1 MDNTKIEKLLEKIQ
15 PLYIK
20 HSKDLLVHGWHH
32 IVFVKKKAIE
42 FAGYINADK
51 FIVEAAALT
60 HDLNYIIKP
69 NSEPEEGK
77 ALRQEFLSNA
87 GFTDDEISKIENVVM
102 ESHTGTRDE
111 NISPEGMALSDADTL
126 FKALPITP
134 IIFAQKYITQ
144 NKVDV
149 YKLALKVT
157 SEQNPLIEKDIYFYT
172 GYAKT
177 KYLNWA
183 KGNLQL
189 WNNVVE
195 ALKDDDIQEVLKTAE
210 ELKVL

>member
-1 MDNTKIEKLLEKIQ
+1 MSNTKIEKLSGQ
-15 PLYIK
+15 MQSLYMK
-20 HSKDLLVHGWHH
+20 HSEELLFHGWHH

-42 FAGYINADK
+42 FAGSINADK

-60 HDLNYIIKP
+60 HDLNFIVKI

-77 ALRQEFLSNA
+77 ELRHEFLSNA
-87 GFTDDEISKIENVVM
+87 GFSDEEVFKIENVVM
-102 ESHTGTRDE
+102 ESHTGTRNE

-126 FKALPITP
+126 FKTLPITP
-134 IIFAQKYITQ
+134 IIFASKYITQ
-144 NKVDV
+144 NKVDI
-149 YKLALKVT
+149 YKLAQKVT

-172 GYAKT
+172 DYAKAR
-177 KYLNWA
+177 YLDWA

-195 ALKDDDIQEVLKTAE
+195 ALKDEDIKEILKIAKE
-210 ELKVL
+210 SKVL